1 MKIKQTDIATQL
13 NISQPVVSKWKRGK
27 SRPKGLFLDAVKE
40 KLPALLKELANKYP
54 DLYTEEE
61 RG

>member
-1 MKIKQTDIATQL
+1 MIQQLIAKRL

-27 SRPKGLFLDAVKE
+27 SRPQGLFLAAVKE
-40 KLPALLKELANKYP
+40 KMPSLLKELANKYP